1 MIKKKFWKNK
11 KVLITGHTGF
21 KGRWLTI
28 LLKNLG
34 ANVNGISLKEKKN
47 FRQLE
52 YINFLEK
59 KNSFNIDIRKK
70 NDVNKVIKKIQSL
83 TLYSPFESSFKRMHS
98 GLIETLSCPS

>member
-34 ANVNGISLKEKKN
+34 PNENVIPQNQKKT
-47 FRQLE
+47 LE
-52 YINFLEK
+52 N
-59 KNSFNIDIRKK
+59 
-70 NDVNKVIKKIQSL
+70 
-83 TLYSPFESSFKRMHS
+83 
-98 GLIETLSCPS
+98 